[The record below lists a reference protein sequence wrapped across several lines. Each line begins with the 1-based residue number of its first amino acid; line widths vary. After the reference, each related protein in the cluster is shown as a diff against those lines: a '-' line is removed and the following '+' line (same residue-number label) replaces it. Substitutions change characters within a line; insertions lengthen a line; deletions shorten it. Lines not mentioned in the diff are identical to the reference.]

1 VRRKFA
7 FASNLGA
14 MAELTGGVYRPDEA
28 NLGDAF
34 GWASRD
40 PDWISKLL
48 LMGLIGLIPIVGAL
62 QLAGWM
68 LVALDNLRAGRHEVP
83 PAAFRYASRGVWLF
97 LAGVIYAIIFT
108 VVFYGGFFAIFL
120 GLIPAGSASA
130 GHTTG
135 SANQPPLILFP
146 LMFGWVGFFGL
157 GLLGMFLLVPLIIEF
172 TDRQGLTGA
181 FNFGGFI
188 RAIRDNPKE
197 TLAAGGLALMTYFIS
212 GTGTYLCYVG
222 IIFTMPYSLT
232 VLAGVL
238 RWYETRVRR
247 GTLPA

>member
-14 MAELTGGVYRPDEA
+14 MAELTGGVYRPDEV

-48 LMGLIGLIPIVGAL
+48 LMGLVGLIPIVGAL

-68 LVALDNLRAGRHEVP
+68 LAALDNLRAGRHEVP
-83 PAAFRYASRGVWLF
+83 PAAFRYATRGVWLF
-97 LAGVIYAIIFT
+97 LASFIYAIAFAIL
-108 VVFYGGFFAIFL
+108 FYGGFFAIFFAL
-120 GLIPAGSASA
+120 TPAGSTTA
-130 GHTTG
+130 GHQTSSSGPT
-135 SANQPPLILFP
+135 ALLLFP
-146 LMFGWVGFFGL
+146 LMFGYMGFVGLFFL
-157 GLLGMFLLVPLIIEF
+157 GIWILVPLIIEF
-172 TDRQGLTGA
+172 TDRRGLAGA

-188 RAIRDNPKE
+188 RAVRANPMQ
-197 TLAAGGLALMTYFIS
+197 TFAAGGLALMTYFIS

-238 RWYETRVRR
+238 RWYETRVRP

>member
-1 VRRKFA
+1 M
-7 FASNLGA
+7 G
-14 MAELTGGVYRPDEA
+14 ELTGGVARPNEV

-34 GWASRD
+34 GWASHD
-40 PDWISKLL
+40 PNWISKLL

-62 QLAGWM
+62 QLAGWT
-68 LVALDNLRAGRHEVP
+68 LAALDNLRAGRHEVP

-97 LAGVIYAIIFT
+97 LASLIYAIVFT

-120 GLIPAGSASA
+120 GLVPAGSASA

-135 SANQPPLILFP
+135 TTNQPPFILFP
-146 LMFGWVGFFGL
+146 LMFGWMGFFGL
-157 GLLGMFLLVPLIIEF
+157 GLLGIFLLVPLIIEF
-172 TDRQGLTGA
+172 TDRRGLAGA
-181 FNFGGFI
+181 FSVAGFI
-188 RAIRDNPKE
+188 RAIRTNPKE
-197 TLAAGGLALMTYFIS
+197 SFAAGGLALITYFIS
-212 GTGTYLCYVG
+212 GIGSYLCYVG

-238 RWYETRVRR
+238 HWYETRVKP